1 MNSGEALF
9 SDGGSKPAFPF
20 RQSGDG
26 ELSPTAGKRALIV
39 EDEIMVAWHLE
50 SVLEDLQMEVCGL
63 VSDAPEAVTEAVKD
77 NVDIVFMDVNL
88 AGEMDG
94 IEAARRIRE
103 RRDVPI
109 IFVKHPSCV
118 IASGAAIVSSND
130 PTAIVDTRTIDEV
143 HIEQAVIV
151 VINECDAAARC
162 FDDVLL

>member
-9 SDGGSKPAFPF
+9 SDGGPKPAFPP
-20 RQSGDG
+20 RQSPDG
-26 ELSPTAGKRALIV
+26 EVSLTAGKRALIV

-50 SVLEDLQMEVCGL
+50 SVLEDLEMEVCGL
-63 VSDAPEAVTEAVKD
+63 ASNAPEAVTEAVKD

-109 IFVKHPSCV
+109 IFVT
-118 IASGAAIVSSND
+118 AYAADDATISRIVSALGPS
-130 PTAIVDTRTIDEV
+130 
-143 HIEQAVIV
+143 VIV
-151 VINECDAAARC
+151 GKPATPASIRQA
-162 FDDVLL
+162 LLRLREI

>member
-9 SDGGSKPAFPF
+9 SDGGPKPAFPS
-20 RQSGDG
+20 RQSGDC

-50 SVLEDLQMEVCGL
+50 SVLEDLQMEICGL
-63 VSDAPEAVTEAVKD
+63 VSNAPEAVAEAVKD

-103 RRDVPI
+103 RRNVPI
-109 IFVKHPSCV
+109 IFVTAYASDDATVSRIVLALGPSV
-118 IASGAAIVSSND
+118 IVGKPATPAAIRN
-130 PTAIVDTRTIDEV
+130 A
-143 HIEQAVIV
+143 
-151 VINECDAAARC
+151 
-162 FDDVLL
+162 LLRLREI

>member
-1 MNSGEALF
+1 MNSGELLF
-9 SDGGSKPAFPF
+9 SDAGPKAAFPA

-50 SVLEDLQMEVCGL
+50 SVLEDLQMEICGL
-63 VSDAPEAVTEAVKD
+63 VSNAAEAVVEAIKD

-88 AGEMDG
+88 AGPMDG

-109 IFVKHPSCV
+109 IFVTAY
-118 IASGAAIVSSND
+118 ASDDATVSRIVSALGPS
-130 PTAIVDTRTIDEV
+130 
-143 HIEQAVIV
+143 VIV
-151 VINECDAAARC
+151 GKPATPDAIQRA
-162 FDDVLL
+162 LLRIREI